1 MKLKYN
7 DIKNFLLDIFYPN
20 RCPCCN
26 EFIKWNELLCGNCIS
41 EISQYEDYGFC
52 FKCGRNP
59 CICKKEIFYDRAF
72 VYKPYENL
80 VKNGI
85 LSMKNGININ
95 FGKYSAMKLAHMTE
109 GTDVDFIVP
118 VPMSARKKRA
128 RGYNQ
133 AEIIADALSEIL
145 GIPVRNDIL
154 YMKYSKT
161 EQHFRKAEERNAVR
175 DFIGINDTDLKG
187 CKIMLCD
194 DIITT
199 ANTVNFCSEL
209 LKSKGALY
217 IVAVLSAGAVFRDKD
232 KNE

>member
-7 DIKNFLLDIFYPN
+7 DIKSFLLDMIYPN

-26 EFIKWNELLCGNCIS
+26 EFIKWNKLLCENCIA
-41 EISQYEDYGFC
+41 EISEYEDCGFC

-59 CICKKEIFYDRAF
+59 CICKKKIFYDRAF
-72 VYKPYENL
+72 VYKPYEEL

-85 LSMKNGININ
+85 LSMKKGINVN
-95 FGKYSAMKLAHMTE
+95 FGKYSAIQLAKMTE
-109 GTDVDFIVP
+109 GTDADFIVP
-118 VPMSARKKRA
+118 VPMSVRKKRA

-133 AEIIADALSEIL
+133 AEVIARTLSEL
-145 GIPVRNDIL
+145 LDIPVRNDIL
-154 YMKYSKT
+154 YMKYSET
-161 EQHFRKAEERNAVR
+161 EQHFRKSDERNAVR
-175 DFIGINDTDLKG
+175 NFIGINDIDLKN

-209 LKSKGALY
+209 LKSKGAFY
-217 IVAVLSAGAVFRDKD
+217 IVAVLSAGAVFRDEND
-232 KNE
+232 